1 MSFAVRRTRISFAL
15 LAVAGA
21 LIGSLWAG
29 TARSEAAGASCGT
42 FTVLHNDRIGNL
54 SLPKGKYTVRV
65 INSALLTCP
74 QAISNF
80 QKFLWDYDGK
90 LPAPWR
96 YKVLAV
102 GQGRFFQRTNTQVA
116 FTVKKGASPAPTPGP
131 TPGPGKFQRCPGTF
145 QVLNNDQIGTLILP
159 RGQYYT
165 YVSTDP
171 ALSCKNA
178 SAKFKLFLNYPSGV
192 LPAPWKQK
200 GAQFTNPQKGGLAFR
215 VKQAS

>member
-21 LIGSLWAG
+21 LVGSLWVS

-42 FTVLHNDRIGNL
+42 FTVLHNDRIGDL

-65 INSALLTCP
+65 INSALLSCP
-74 QAISNF
+74 TAISNF
-80 QKFLWDYDGK
+80 RTFLWDYDGR
-90 LPAPWR
+90 LPSPWR
-96 YKVLAV
+96 YKVLGV
-102 GQGRFFQRTNTQVA
+102 GEGRFFQRTNTQVA
-116 FTVKKGASPAPTPGP
+116 FTVKKQGTPAPTPGP
-131 TPGPGKFQRCPGTF
+131 TPGPGNFQRCPGTF
-145 QVLNNDQIGTLILP
+145 TVLNNDRIGTLILP
-159 RGQYYT
+159 RGPYYV
-165 YVSTDP
+165 YVSTNP

-178 SAKFKLFLNYPSGV
+178 EAKFKLFLNYPTGV